1 MTFRQRILLD
11 RLVAVP
17 LCLVCD
23 ALARVIGWILRRDHS
38 ITPETTNQIAVAK
51 LVGMGSILQATPL
64 LRALKQRFPT
74 ARLTFLTLESNR
86 GLVERLAWVD
96 DVLCLDDRSAIR
108 LAWTTMK
115 AVVGLMRRRVDHYFD
130 LEVYSGFASL
140 LALFS
145 LARNRLGFYRHS
157 NHAKKGNYTHLV
169 YFNTRMPVRRI
180 YLQLGRVAG
189 VPIGA
194 DDHLGTIRIEAAE
207 RLSLQQKL
215 SALGLK
221 PGSRYILVNPNAS
234 DLLIERRWPESHVL
248 EALTRLATQGHTVVL
263 LGSPAEASFVQ
274 SLHRRLPEPMR
285 DRVLN
290 TAGQLSLGE
299 AFALIDEAACVL
311 TNDTGP
317 MHIAFALARPTV
329 CLAGPADP
337 IHYGFEGP
345 HIVTL
350 YAPVP
355 CSPCIYEVDDPPCHG
370 NNICMQR
377 LMPELVVVQVLA
389 LLARDA
395 TNTANSTE
403 QNAGRIIRLPLIWDT
418 DAGEPLGKVAR
429 GPQKHS

>member
-17 LCLVCD
+17 LCLAGD

-38 ITPETTNQIAVAK
+38 ISPETTNQIVVAK

-64 LRALKQRFPT
+64 LRALKQRFPK
-74 ARLTFLTLESNR
+74 ARVTFLTLEGNR
-86 GLVERLAWVD
+86 RLVERLEHVD
-96 DVLCLDDRSAIR
+96 EILCLDDRGAVR
-108 LAWTTMK
+108 LGWTTLK
-115 AVVGLMRRRVDHYFD
+115 AVARLMQRRVDHYFD

-157 NHAKKGNYTHLV
+157 NHAKKGNFTHLV

-189 VPIGA
+189 VPINP
-194 DDHLGTIRIEAAE
+194 DDRLGTIRISPAD
-207 RLSLQQKL
+207 RSGLQQKL

-221 PGSRYILVNPNAS
+221 TGSSYILVNPNAS
-234 DLLIERRWPESHVL
+234 DLLIERRWPEHHVL
-248 EALTRLATQGHTVVL
+248 EALTRLASQGHNVVL
-263 LGSPAEASFVQ
+263 LGSPAEAPFVQ
-274 SLHRRLPEPMR
+274 SLHRRLSESVR
-285 DRVLN
+285 ERVFN

-299 AFALIDEAACVL
+299 ALALIDGAACFL

-317 MHIAFALARPTV
+317 MHIAFALDRPTI
-329 CLAGPADP
+329 CLVGPADP

-355 CSPCIYEVDDPPCHG
+355 CSPCIYEVDVPPCHG

-377 LMPELVVVQVLA
+377 LMPELVVTQVSA
-389 LLARDA
+389 LLAREA
-395 TNTANSTE
+395 MNTASTTR
-403 QNAGRIIRLPLIWDT
+403 QNVGGIIRLPLIWDS
-418 DAGEPLGKVAR
+418 DASEPLGKVVR
-429 GPQKHS
+429 GPQQHN